1 MSDFELVIQ
10 SIEDKVSTLLS
21 RLEDLNSEN
30 QQLKQELDSLRT
42 DIEQRDRLLCEK
54 EEEYNALKI
63 AASMLGSNDNKRASK
78 LKINAL
84 IRDINDCI
92 ASLSDW
98 IEGYEWTAKN

>member
-1 MSDFELVIQ
+1 MSDFEPVIQ
-10 SIEDKVSTLLS
+10 SIEDKVSLLLK

-30 QQLKQELDSLRT
+30 HRLKQELSSLSRN
-42 DIEQRDRLLCEK
+42 IEKQQQLLVTK

-92 ASLSDW
+92 ASLS
-98 IEGYEWTAKN
+98 E